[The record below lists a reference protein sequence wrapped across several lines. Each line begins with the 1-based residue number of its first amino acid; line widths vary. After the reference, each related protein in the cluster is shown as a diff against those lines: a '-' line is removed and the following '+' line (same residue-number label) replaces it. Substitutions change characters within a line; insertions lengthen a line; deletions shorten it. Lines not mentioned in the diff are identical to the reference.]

1 MPIGNLG
8 NELRR
13 LVIRPTLDYL
23 KVDRPG
29 AEDILA
35 ALALLS
41 GNFRGGADN
50 AGDGL
55 GLYGIT
61 PQQHRQV
68 WDGYLAF
75 HPDLASE
82 VRGLASQRCFLQEP
96 DRELVTNLAYATA
109 IVWIMVSTSGL
120 PLPAAGDSEGM
131 VQLWQRTLGAARP
144 VPSSRHAVDWL
155 RQQLSHAA

>member
-8 NELRR
+8 SELRR

-23 KVDRPG
+23 HIDEAG
-29 AEDILA
+29 AENILA

-41 GNFRGGADN
+41 GNFRGG
-50 AGDGL
+50 GDGL

-61 PQQHRQV
+61 PQQHRRL

-82 VRGLASQRCFLQEP
+82 IRGLASQRCFLQDP

-109 IVWIMVSTSGL
+109 VAWLLVSTSGL
-120 PLPAAGDSEGM
+120 PLPAPGDSEGL
-131 VQLWQRTLGAARP
+131 VQLWRQLLGAARTA
-144 VPSSRHAVDWL
+144 PSHHQVVDWL

>member
-1 MPIGNLG
+1 MPIGNQG

-23 KVDRPG
+23 KIEAPA

-41 GNFRGGADN
+41 HNFRGG
-50 AGDGL
+50 GEGL

-61 PQQHRQV
+61 PAQHRQV

-75 HPDLASE
+75 HPDLASD
-82 VRGLASQRCFLQEP
+82 VRGLASQRCFLQDP
-96 DRELVTNLAYATA
+96 DRELVTNVGYATA
-109 IVWIMVSTSGL
+109 IAWILVRSSGQT
-120 PLPAAGDSEGM
+120 LPAAGDTEGL

-144 VPSSRHAVDWL
+144 WPSSRQAVDWL
-155 RQQLSHAA
+155 RQQLSQAA

>member
-8 NELRR
+8 SELRR

-23 KVDRPG
+23 KIDQAD

-41 GNFRGGADN
+41 GHFRGS
-50 AGDGL
+50 DGL

-82 VRGLASQRCFLQEP
+82 IRGLASQRCFLQDP
-96 DRELVTNLAYATA
+96 DRELVTNLSYATA
-109 IVWIMVSTSGL
+109 VAWIMVGTSGL
-120 PLPAAGDSEGM
+120 PLPTATDTEGL
-131 VQLWQRTLGAARP
+131 VRLWRQLLGAARP
-144 VPSSRHAVDWL
+144 LPSNHHVVDWL
-155 RQQLSHAA
+155 REQQSRAA